1 MAENCAARA
10 NQLRKGKTIEQI
22 YQKKTQLEHILLRP
36 DTYVGS
42 TEHQLQEMWVFDEA
56 KNQMVHR
63 KIDYVPALYKIFDE
77 ILVNAADNAKR
88 DAKMDLIEVTID
100 RQANC
105 ITVLNN
111 GQGIPVQIH
120 KEHKCYVPELIFG
133 HLLTSDNYDDNE
145 KKVTGGRNGYGAKLT
160 NVFSKKFIIETVD
173 KNNKKKFTQIFE
185 KNMTQKHSPVV
196 ADCRSDK
203 EYTKVTF
210 WPDFSRFG
218 MTSLDN
224 DICSLMMKRVYD
236 IAASTS
242 KTIKVVLNGKQ
253 LPIRSFEDY
262 VRFFLKTASEGS
274 ASQCIYE
281 RCSERWEVAFS
292 LSDGNFSQVS
302 FVNSINTIKGGT
314 HVAHVSDQVVEAI
327 LKVVKGKNRG
337 GIDIKPA
344 HVRNHL
350 WVFINC
356 LIENPAFDSQ
366 TKETLTTKQSKF
378 GSTCELSEKIIKQV
392 MKSGIVETILDWVKA
407 KQKVDMSKQ
416 LRASKTQGRV
426 SGVPKLDDAND
437 AGGKHSQ
444 DCTLILTEGDSA
456 KSLAVA
462 GVSVVGR
469 DKYGV
474 FPLKGKVL
482 NVRDAN
488 FKQVTGNAEISNL
501 LQIMG
506 LDLKRQYDSTQGL
519 RYGSIMLMTD
529 QDHDG
534 SHIKGLLINLIHFW
548 WPSLAKMPGFLKEFI
563 TPIVKVWKEGKK
575 SDDRQNVKSFFTLPD
590 YQAWKEKTDGG
601 RGWKSKYYKGL
612 GTSTAKEAKE
622 YFSQIERHE
631 VKFHWA
637 GDQDGEAIDLAFNK
651 KRADDRKDWINSYE
665 DGMVVDHTR
674 PIAYTD
680 FINKELVQF
689 AKYDVQRSVPSV
701 VDGFKPSQRKVL
713 FCAFKKRLRHD
724 IKVAQFVGYISEHSA
739 YHHGE
744 VSLENTIV
752 NLAQNFVGSNNTNF
766 LVPSGQFGTRLQGGK
781 DHAASRYIYTRLSP
795 VTRVLFQQDDDHVLN
810 YLEEEGLSIEPQW
823 YCPTLPTVL
832 VNGAE
837 GIGVGWSTS
846 IPNYNPRDIIRNIR
860 KMLRGLPMEDMHPWY
875 KGFMGSIEPS
885 EKEDCRYEVT
895 GVITKTSDTTVEITE
910 LPIKA
915 WTQNY
920 KEFLEE
926 CMAKDGKKGE
936 ESESLIEDFK
946 EHHSESSVHFEIT
959 MSAAKLKE
967 AEQAGL
973 EKTFKLKSSLSTS
986 NMVLFDAEGKIAKY
1000 NTALDILKEFCRLR
1014 RQMYQKRKDY
1024 LVAKLTRETEILSNK
1039 ARFILMVVKGELEIR
1054 RKKKADLLSE
1064 LKKLKFTPMSELD
1077 AIMKG
1082 KATVDEA
1089 AEAESN
1095 KDKETPDKTEYDYLL
1110 NMNLWSL
1117 TYEKVEEIKKQLE
1130 VKQEELEKLKATT
1143 IEMLWDKDLEVVCAA
1158 LDELER
1164 QEDDE
1169 LMAAAEATQGRQAVE
1184 RSKAPAKRTR
1194 KAEAEKAPPPRAVA
1208 GAAIPPEVVHRRR
1221 QAAAE
1226 KSKDTFL
1233 KKPLST
1239 VDKTEFVQKQVWGA
1253 NGTGPVKSKKTDTPP
1268 APVGMTAEKAPAA
1281 PKRKAAAVQ
1290 MQPLQDI
1297 SDLSGASLLSR
1308 LLNKSGPTGSS
1319 TSSSFD
1325 ARPLESS
1332 DGLFSYL
1339 STEPS
1344 TSDMVD
1350 LDPVSVDLTGPSS
1363 RTADGGEG
1371 APPKRR
1377 RRAKTTV
1384 VEDD

>member
-1 MAENCAARA
+1 
-10 NQLRKGKTIEQI
+10 
-22 YQKKTQLEHILLRP
+22 
-36 DTYVGS
+36 
-42 TEHQLQEMWVFDEA
+42 
-56 KNQMVHR
+56 
-63 KIDYVPALYKIFDE
+63 
-77 ILVNAADNAKR
+77 
-88 DAKMDLIEVTID
+88 
-100 RQANC
+100 
-105 ITVLNN
+105 
-111 GQGIPVQIH
+111 
-120 KEHKCYVPELIFG
+120 
-133 HLLTSDNYDDNE
+133 
-145 KKVTGGRNGYGAKLT
+145 
-160 NVFSKKFIIETVD
+160 
-173 KNNKKKFTQIFE
+173 
-185 KNMTQKHSPVV
+185 
-196 ADCRSDK
+196 
-203 EYTKVTF
+203 
-210 WPDFSRFG
+210 
-218 MTSLDN
+218 
-224 DICSLMMKRVYD
+224 
-236 IAASTS
+236 
-242 KTIKVVLNGKQ
+242 
-253 LPIRSFEDY
+253 
-262 VRFFLKTASEGS
+262 
-274 ASQCIYE
+274 
-281 RCSERWEVAFS
+281 
-292 LSDGNFSQVS
+292 
-302 FVNSINTIKGGT
+302 
-314 HVAHVSDQVVEAI
+314 
-327 LKVVKGKNRG
+327 
-337 GIDIKPA
+337 
-344 HVRNHL
+344 
-350 WVFINC
+350 
-356 LIENPAFDSQ
+356 
-366 TKETLTTKQSKF
+366 
-378 GSTCELSEKIIKQV
+378 
-392 MKSGIVETILDWVKA
+392 
-407 KQKVDMSKQ
+407 
-416 LRASKTQGRV
+416 
-426 SGVPKLDDAND
+426 
-437 AGGKHSQ
+437 
-444 DCTLILTEGDSA
+444 
-456 KSLAVA
+456 
-462 GVSVVGR
+462 
-469 DKYGV
+469 
-474 FPLKGKVL
+474 
-482 NVRDAN
+482 
-488 FKQVTGNAEISNL
+488 
-501 LQIMG
+501 
-506 LDLKRQYDSTQGL
+506 
-519 RYGSIMLMTD
+519 
-529 QDHDG
+529 
-534 SHIKGLLINLIHFW
+534 
-548 WPSLAKMPGFLKEFI
+548 
-563 TPIVKVWKEGKK
+563 
-575 SDDRQNVKSFFTLPD
+575 
-590 YQAWKEKTDGG
+590 
-601 RGWKSKYYKGL
+601 
-612 GTSTAKEAKE
+612 
-622 YFSQIERHE
+622 
-631 VKFHWA
+631 
-637 GDQDGEAIDLAFNK
+637 
-651 KRADDRKDWINSYE
+651 
-665 DGMVVDHTR
+665 MVVDHTR

-781 DHAASRYIYTRLSP
+781 DGGGETAVETDHAASRYIYTRLSP

-846 IPNYNPRDIIRNIR
+846 IPNYNPRDIIRTTTSYRAKRPRCCRNIR

-1054 RKKKADLLSE
+1054 RTQRTTLRDDDTAQ
-1064 LKKLKFTPMSELD
+1064 PMEPKNED

-1117 TYEKVEEIKKQLE
+1117 TYEK
-1130 VKQEELEKLKATT
+1130 ELEKLKATT
-1143 IEMLWDKDLEVVCAA
+1143 IEMLWDKDLEAVCAA

-1350 LDPVSVDLTGPSS
+1350 LDPVSVDLTG
-1363 RTADGGEG
+1363 RRNGWIGDDLGWVLVGKCGWDQCDCWKTHEYNVRNQK
-1371 APPKRR
+1371 KRVKKHNSLAR
-1377 RRAKTTV
+1377 GNCK
-1384 VEDD
+1384 